1 MMRPAAPA
9 RIVAASLIAVALA
22 ACSSAP
28 LVPWSTDTP
37 PIVLV
42 PVAQAGVQDQRARFR
57 EIFCAVL
64 EARPELPD
72 HRPCED
78 ALTRMG
84 GEGAAGGVPVQ
95 LGPSHRGLVAEAV
108 PGFGYD
114 CFESWLDS
122 QSTVATHLRP
132 FGYDLSLVRIE
143 GLSSSAR
150 NARLIRDALMARPA
164 EAGPPRI
171 VLIGYSKG
179 TPDILEALEN
189 HPEIRSRVAAFVS
202 IAGTVGGS
210 PLAIDAERET
220 AEWLT
225 HVPGATCSVGDRGA
239 VASLRPDVR
248 RAWLAAHPLPTGLRY
263 YSLVTMPKPERISS
277 ILKRSYS
284 KLSQVDARNDSQALI
299 YDQVLPAGSLLGYL
313 NADHWAAAV
322 PIGRT
327 HSTVASLFVTE
338 NAYPREALIEA
349 VLRFVEEDLD
359 KPR

>member
-1 MMRPAAPA
+1 MSALPHYPR
-9 RIVAASLIAVALA
+9 LA
-22 ACSSAP
+22 AAWLATAALTGCASAP
-28 LVPWSTDTP
+28 LVPWSSETP

-42 PVAQAGVQDQRARFR
+42 PTSQAHVPDQRGRFR

-64 EARPELPD
+64 EARKTELPD
-72 HRPCED
+72 YRPCDD
-78 ALTRMG
+78 ALTRVA
-84 GEGAAGGVPVQ
+84 GEAAATGAPVP
-95 LGPSHRGLVAEAV
+95 LEASRRHLVAAAV

-114 CFESWLDS
+114 CFEAWLDS
-122 QSTVATHLRP
+122 QGTVATHLRP
-132 FGYDLSLVRIE
+132 YGYDLSLIRIE

-150 NARLIRDALMARPA
+150 NARLVRDALMAQPA
-164 EAGPPRI
+164 EPGPPRI

-179 TPDILEALEN
+179 TPDILEALVTY
-189 HPEIRSRVAAFVS
+189 PEIRSRVAAFVS

-210 PLAIDAERET
+210 PLANDAEQDT

-248 RAWLAAHPLPTGLRY
+248 RAWLAANPLPTDIRY
-263 YSLVTMPKPERISS
+263 YSVVTLPKPERISS
-277 ILKRSYS
+277 ILKRSYA
-284 KLSQVDARNDSQALI
+284 KLSQVDARNDSQAI
-299 YDQVLPAGSLLGYL
+299 FYDQVIPGSALLAYL

-327 HSTVASLFVTE
+327 HTTIASLFVTE
-338 NAYPREALIEA
+338 NAYPREALIES

-359 KPR
+359 KR